1 MSGHVRA
8 EPAGG
13 ERPHRAMN
21 TRPRLPTGRRAGVQA
36 GTPTGERAPLDGVG
50 LAAAEPVF

>member
-21 TRPRLPTGRRAGVQA
+21 TRPRLPTGRRAEVKVFTDWLRDQVAAQA
-36 GTPTGERAPLDGVG
+36 NGGKRRR
-50 LAAAEPVF
+50 